1 MLAIKKVVLF
11 KHGVGHFE
19 REGQISGDASI
30 DLYFRASEM
39 NDVLKS
45 LTVLDLTGGLITS
58 ISYESTLSVEEQLKD
73 IAIRL
78 PENNALK
85 GLLSQVQGAR
95 VAIDVGQKTITGVVT
110 GIETVKRQT
119 GEIVLDTTYVSLLVE
134 GRALQSFDVMEA
146 KQITLL
152 DDNLK
157 KDLQHLLDVLIAA
170 KKKDL
175 KKFTV
180 FLKGEGERTINIS
193 YIVAA
198 PVWKT
203 SYRLLLSEESPLIQG
218 WAVVDNTQ
226 DEDWENVSL
235 SLVAGLPVSF
245 IHDLYSPRYQK
256 RPEVRSKQETAYAP
270 PKSEKALAPRHGAA
284 MADDRL
290 SFDLDEDIELDLS
303 EDIDLSLDEA
313 VAKAAP
319 SRAALKKMALESSVP
334 IQTRTVDVGDLF
346 QYEIE
351 NPVTVRRQQSALVPI
366 LQTRFGGERVVVY
379 NSEVRYTNPMSAV
392 LFKNTTG
399 LTLENGPLTVFED
412 DAYLGEAMLD
422 TLKPDEEQIVP
433 YSVELGC
440 IVSIDHRSN
449 KHAVHQVAIRYG
461 HMSMLHYDIGHKT
474 YIINNKTERDLDFF
488 LEHRFNRGWN
498 LIDTP
503 QPVERTEHFYRFRFE
518 VSAKTTQEF
527 TVTER
532 TVRSTKHLLKNTSRT
547 TLKGWFEN
555 KYFDKKTWRVLEGVV
570 QLTEKIT
577 QIQRDIRT
585 KEDAIKAVFKNQE
598 RVRENL
604 QALGNTEDERGLRER
619 YIASLANEEDKLAK
633 YQAEIEELKAQKDT
647 TEKNLNTQLN
657 TIEFEATLS

>member
-1 MLAIKKVVLF
+1 MLPIKKVILF

-19 REGQISGDASI
+19 REGQTSGDASI

-58 ISYESTLSVEEQLKD
+58 ISYESTLPVEEQLKD

-78 PENNALK
+78 PETNALK

-95 VAIDVGQKTITGVVT
+95 VAIDIGQQTITGVVT

-134 GRALQSFDVMEA
+134 GGALQSFDVMEA

-218 WAVVDNTQ
+218 WAMVDNTQ

-256 RPEVRSKQETAYAP
+256 RPEVRTKQEAAYAQ
-270 PKSEKALAPRHGAA
+270 PKSEKAVARYGADIGDA
-284 MADDRL
+284 SS
-290 SFDLDEDIELDLS
+290 SFDLDEDIALDLC
-303 EDIDLSLDEA
+303 EDIDLSLDGA

-319 SRAALKKMALESSVP
+319 AMRTLKTVALESSVP

-366 LQTRFGGERVVVY
+366 LQARFSGERVVVY

-399 LTLENGPLTVFED
+399 LTLENGPLTVFEG

-440 IVSIDHRSN
+440 VVSIDHRSD
-449 KHAVHQVAIRYG
+449 KQAVHQVAIKHGR
-461 HMSMLHYDIGHKT
+461 MFLLHYDIGHKT
-474 YIINNKTERDLDFF
+474 YIINNKTERDLDLF
-488 LEHRFNRGWN
+488 LEHRFNRGWH

-503 QPVERTEHFYRFRFE
+503 QQVERTEHFYRFRFE
-518 VSAKTTQEF
+518 VPAKTTQEF

-532 TVRSTKHLLKNTSRT
+532 IVRSTKHLLKDTSRA
-547 TLKGWFEN
+547 TLKGWFEK
-555 KYFDKKTWRVLEGVV
+555 KYLDKKTWRVLEGIV
-570 QLTEKIT
+570 QLTEKLT

-604 QALGNTEDERGLRER
+604 QALGNTKDERGLRER

-633 YQAEIEELKAQKDT
+633 YQTEIEELKAQKDT
-647 TEKNLNTQLN
+647 TENNLNTQLN

>member
-270 PKSEKALAPRHGAA
+270 PKSEKAVASRRGFPSLLMR
-284 MADDRL
+284 
-290 SFDLDEDIELDLS
+290 I
-303 EDIDLSLDEA
+303 LSLIF
-313 VAKAAP
+313 
-319 SRAALKKMALESSVP
+319 LKILICRLM
-334 IQTRTVDVGDLF
+334 
-346 QYEIE
+346 
-351 NPVTVRRQQSALVPI
+351 RR
-366 LQTRFGGERVVVY
+366 
-379 NSEVRYTNPMSAV
+379 
-392 LFKNTTG
+392 
-399 LTLENGPLTVFED
+399 
-412 DAYLGEAMLD
+412 
-422 TLKPDEEQIVP
+422 
-433 YSVELGC
+433 
-440 IVSIDHRSN
+440 
-449 KHAVHQVAIRYG
+449 
-461 HMSMLHYDIGHKT
+461 
-474 YIINNKTERDLDFF
+474 
-488 LEHRFNRGWN
+488 
-498 LIDTP
+498 
-503 QPVERTEHFYRFRFE
+503 
-518 VSAKTTQEF
+518 
-527 TVTER
+527 
-532 TVRSTKHLLKNTSRT
+532 
-547 TLKGWFEN
+547 
-555 KYFDKKTWRVLEGVV
+555 
-570 QLTEKIT
+570 
-577 QIQRDIRT
+577 
-585 KEDAIKAVFKNQE
+585 
-598 RVRENL
+598 
-604 QALGNTEDERGLRER
+604 
-619 YIASLANEEDKLAK
+619 
-633 YQAEIEELKAQKDT
+633 
-647 TEKNLNTQLN
+647 
-657 TIEFEATLS
+657 

>member
-1 MLAIKKVVLF
+1 MLPLQKVVLF

-19 REGQISGDASI
+19 REGQISGNASI

-45 LTVLDLTGGLITS
+45 LTVLDLKGGLITS
-58 ISYESTLSVEEQLKD
+58 ISYESTLPIDEQLKD

-78 PENNALK
+78 PEHNALT

-95 VAIDVGQKTITGVVT
+95 VAVEIGQQTVKGMVT
-110 GIETVKRQT
+110 GIETVKRQM
-119 GEIVLDTTYVSLLVE
+119 GEMVLDCSYLSLLIE
-134 GRALQSFDVMEA
+134 GGALQSFDVMEA

-175 KKFTV
+175 KKLTV
-180 FLKGEGERTINIS
+180 FLKGDGERTINIS

-203 SYRLLLSEESPLIQG
+203 AYRLLLSEEAPLIQG

-256 RPEVRSKQETAYAP
+256 RPEVKVKTEAAYAP
-270 PKSEKALAPRHGAA
+270 PQSEKAFKRASLAAA
-284 MADDRL
+284 AISADM
-290 SFDLDEDIELDLS
+290 SLDDE
-303 EDIDLSLDEA
+303 LSLDDVDFEMAEEA
-313 VAKAAP
+313 PRLSKAELKKAA
-319 SRAALKKMALESSVP
+319 REHSVSV
-334 IQTRTVDVGDLF
+334 QTRTVDVGDLF

-366 LQTRFGGERVVVY
+366 LQTGFSGERVVVY
-379 NSEVRYTNPMSAV
+379 NADVRQSNPMSAL

-399 LTLENGPLTVFED
+399 LTLESGPLTVFED

-422 TLKPDEEQIVP
+422 TLKPDEEQFVSF
-433 YSVELGC
+433 SVELGC
-440 IVSIDHRSN
+440 VVSLDHRS
-449 KHAVHQVAIRYG
+449 HDEAVHQVSIRQGRMALSHFEMAY
-461 HMSMLHYDIGHKT
+461 KT
-474 YIINNKTERDLDFF
+474 YVINNKTERVLDFV
-488 LEHRFNRGWN
+488 LEHRFNQGWE
-498 LIDTP
+498 LVETP
-503 QPVERTEHFYRFRFE
+503 APLESTEHFYRFRFE
-518 VSAKTTQEF
+518 VPAKTVEEF
-527 TVTER
+527 TVRER
-532 TVRSTKHLLKNTSRT
+532 IVRSTRHFLKDTSRS
-547 TLKGWFEN
+547 TLSMWFER
-555 KYFDKKTWRVLEGVV
+555 KYVDNKTWRTLEAVV
-570 QLTEKIT
+570 QLTEKIS
-577 QIQRDIRT
+577 QIQRDIKD
-585 KEDAIKAVFKNQE
+585 KEYTINAVFKNQE

-604 QALGNTEDERGLRER
+604 QALGNTKDEQGLREL
-619 YIASLANEEDKLAK
+619 YIAKLASEEETLDQS
-633 YQAEIEELKAQKDT
+633 QADIETLKAEKEK
-647 TEKNLNTQLN
+647 TESHLNTQLKG
-657 TIEFEATLS
+657 IEFEASI

>member
-1 MLAIKKVVLF
+1 MLPLQKVVLF

-19 REGQISGDASI
+19 REGQISGNASV

-45 LTVLDLTGGLITS
+45 LTVLDLNGGLITS
-58 ISYESTLSVEEQLKD
+58 ISYESTLPIDEQLKD

-78 PENNALK
+78 PEHNALT

-95 VAIDVGQKTITGVVT
+95 VAVEIGQQTVKGMVT
-110 GIETVKRQT
+110 GIETVKRQM
-119 GEIVLDTTYVSLLVE
+119 GEMVLDCSYLSLLIE
-134 GRALQSFDVMEA
+134 GGALKSFDVMEA

-175 KKFTV
+175 KKLTV
-180 FLKGEGERTINIS
+180 FLKGDGERTINIS

-203 SYRLLLSEESPLIQG
+203 AYRLLLSEEAPLIQG

-256 RPEVRSKQETAYAP
+256 RPEVKVKEEAAYAP
-270 PKSEKALAPRHGAA
+270 PQSEKAFKRASLAAA
-284 MADDRL
+284 AISADM
-290 SFDLDEDIELDLS
+290 SLDD
-303 EDIDLSLDEA
+303 DLSLDDVDFEMA
-313 VAKAAP
+313 EDAGPRFSKSAPLKKAA
-319 SRAALKKMALESSVP
+319 REHSVSV
-334 IQTRTVDVGDLF
+334 QTRTVDVGDLF

-366 LQTRFGGERVVVY
+366 LQTGFSGERVVVY
-379 NSEVRYTNPMSAV
+379 NADVRQSNPMSAL

-399 LTLENGPLTVFED
+399 LTLESGPLTVFEN

-422 TLKPDEEQIVP
+422 TLKPDEEQFVSF
-433 YSVELGC
+433 SVELGC
-440 IVSIDHRSN
+440 VVSLDPRCHDE
-449 KHAVHQVAIRYG
+449 AVHQVTIRQG
-461 HMSMLHYDIGHKT
+461 HMALDHYEMAYKT
-474 YIINNKTERDLDFF
+474 YVINNKTERDLDFV
-488 LEHRFNRGWN
+488 LEHRFNQGWE
-498 LIDTP
+498 LVETP
-503 QPVERTEHFYRFRFE
+503 APVESTEHFYRFRFE
-518 VSAKTTQEF
+518 VPAKTVEEF
-527 TVTER
+527 TVMER
-532 TVRSTKHLLKNTSRT
+532 IVRSTRHFLKDTSRS
-547 TLKGWFEN
+547 TLSMWFER
-555 KYFDKKTWRVLEGVV
+555 KYVDNKTWRTLEAVV
-570 QLTEKIT
+570 QLTEKIS
-577 QIQRDIRT
+577 QIQRDIKD
-585 KEDAIKAVFKNQE
+585 KEYTINAVFKNQE

-604 QALGNTEDERGLRER
+604 QALGNSTDEQGLREL
-619 YIASLANEEDKLAK
+619 YIAKLASEEETLDQS
-633 YQAEIEELKAQKDT
+633 QADIEALKAEKEK
-647 TEKNLNTQLN
+647 TESHLNTQLKG
-657 TIEFEATLS
+657 IEFEASI